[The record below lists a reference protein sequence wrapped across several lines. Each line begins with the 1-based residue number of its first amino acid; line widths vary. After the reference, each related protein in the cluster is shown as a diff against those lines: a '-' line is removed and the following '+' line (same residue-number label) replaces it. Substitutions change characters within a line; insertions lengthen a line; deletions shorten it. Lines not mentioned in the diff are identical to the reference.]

1 MKVIHLISGG
11 DSGGAKT
18 HVFSLLTGLNQSIQA
33 DLVCFT
39 EGTFSQEA
47 RELGI
52 PVTVLAGKNIAAVL
66 SKLKRIIKLGG
77 YDIIHCH
84 GSRGNLMG
92 ALLGRSCGLPVITT
106 VHSDPKLDYM
116 GRFYARVVFGTLN
129 HWALHRIPY
138 HIGVS
143 DTLTDILIDRKIVK
157 ENFFTIYNGVPFD
170 NIIPCPNRLEYLQ
183 NLGVD
188 ANEDSVIIGI
198 AARLNPVKNIA
209 TLIRGFAAAHEKC
222 PRLRLL
228 IAGDGE
234 ERNMLEALAVELG
247 VSRYVTF
254 AGWIEGGMDRFFSAI
269 DINTLTSLSEGF
281 PYALPEGSRY
291 KLATVATNVGG
302 IPKFIDHNI
311 NGYLFTPGDW
321 QTLADYLASLG
332 NNDELR
338 HALGQRL
345 YEKASVH
352 FSTEATVQTQLD
364 IYDALLADCT
374 LKQASQREG
383 VVLCGAYG
391 RGNAGDESIL
401 KAIIAELRSIDP
413 KLPICVMTRQ
423 PLLTRKK
430 HRVDAI
436 FTFNYF
442 AYRRKMASSKLYIN
456 GGGSLIQDVTSR
468 RSLWFYLSTLK
479 TAKKTGCNVMMY
491 GCGIGPLR
499 YKTDRRLSAKIIN
512 KSVDVITLRDQHSL
526 DELHSMGITNPTLC
540 LAADPTVNLP
550 INTSESAVSLLK
562 AAGLDYDPNCRY
574 LGISLR
580 PWHNFEDK
588 AASIAASVDH
598 ICRTHALTPVFIPI
612 EAGVD
617 IKAAE
622 IMAKHLTVPYKILA
636 GNTPVLQTMMLF
648 SKMDAVLSMRLHALI
663 FSAVHGIPLVGIVYD
678 PKVSSFLDSVEQ
690 DLYLSLEQLNQE
702 QLTAFLNTAVSRIGN
717 QELLEHQSRKLAQLE
732 RNNLLYAQKLLKG
745 DPQ

>member
-18 HVFSLLTGLNQSIQA
+18 HVFSLLTGLNQSIHA
-33 DLVCFT
+33 DLICFT
-39 EGTFSQEA
+39 EGQFSQEA

-52 PVTVLAGKNIAAVL
+52 PVTVLSGKNLPAVL
-66 SKLKRIIKLGG
+66 CKLKKIIKLGR

-170 NIIPCPNRLEYLQ
+170 NITVCSNRLDYLRA
-183 NLGVD
+183 LGVD
-188 ANEDSVIIGI
+188 ADENSVIIGI

-209 TLIRGFAAAHEKC
+209 TLIRGFAAARKKC
-222 PRLRLL
+222 PRLRLV

-234 ERNMLEALAVELG
+234 EREMLESLAADLN
-247 VSRYVTF
+247 VSQYVTF

-302 IPKFIDHNI
+302 IPKFIDHNE

-321 QTLADYLASLG
+321 ETLADYLARLG
-332 NNDELR
+332 NDDDLR
-338 HALGQRL
+338 RTLGQRL

-364 IYDALLADCT
+364 IYRALLADRKR
-374 LKQASQREG
+374 KQTHQREG
-383 VVLCGAYG
+383 VILCGAYG

-413 KLPICVMTRQ
+413 NIPICVMTRQ
-423 PLLTRKK
+423 PLMTRKN
-430 HRVDAI
+430 HRVDAV
-436 FTFNYF
+436 FTFNHF
-442 AYRRKMASSKLYIN
+442 AYRKKMAQCKLYIN

-479 TAKKTGCNVMMY
+479 TARRAGCDVMMY

-499 YKTDRRLSAKIIN
+499 YKTDRVLSAKIIN
-512 KSVDVITLRDQHSL
+512 DAVDVITLRDQHSL
-526 DELHSMGITNPTLC
+526 DELHSMGITKPVLC

-550 INTSESAVSLLK
+550 VSNSDAAVSLLK
-562 AAGLDYDPNCRY
+562 AAGLDYNSDSHY

-580 PWHNFEDK
+580 PWHNFAEK
-588 AASIAASVDH
+588 APLIASAVDL
-598 ICRTHALTPVFIPI
+598 ICRTHNLIPVFIPI
-612 EAGVD
+612 ESGVD

-622 IMAKHLTVPYKILA
+622 EMAKHLTVPHKILA
-636 GNTPVLQTMMLF
+636 GSTPVLQTMTLF

-690 DLYLSLEQLNQE
+690 DLYLALEDLTQE
-702 QLTAFLNTAVSRIGN
+702 QLAALLDAAVARIGN
-717 QELLEHQSRKLAQLE
+717 QELLERQAQKLAQLE